1 MTAKTTET
9 VVEPDVHLTVPAA
22 TARIMVEALD
32 TYTRIGMGQL
42 EDIVSMGRFG
52 ILKNSEGVAPSYDAM
67 EDAEHHLNAAK
78 KSLFGFPSN
87 ASHGIFSDKVA
98 ERFRTTWG
106 VMKALRHRLA
116 WDRTPEGGFQTSFD
130 EPMRGEESAGV
141 HVTSG
146 SIEDALVQLPA
157 GTMLTRHNDA
167 WAVVRMDP
175 EKPGVFLQMLST
187 SHSWQTAI
195 QKAKNALEPK
205 PLA

>member
-1 MTAKTTET
+1 MTDTATQPSI
-9 VVEPDVHLTVPAA
+9 EPDLHLTVPAA

-52 ILKNSEGVAPSYDAM
+52 ILKNSQGQAPSYDDLD
-67 EDAEHHLNAAK
+67 DAEQHFNAAK

-130 EPMRGEESAGV
+130 EPMRGEAPAGV
-141 HVTSG
+141 TVTSG
-146 SIEDALVQLPA
+146 SAEDVLAELPE
-157 GTMLTRHNDA
+157 GTMLMRHKGD

-175 EKPGVFLQMLST
+175 DKPGVFLQMLST
-187 SHSWQTAI
+187 SHSLQTAI
-195 QKAKNALEPK
+195 QKARNALEVK
-205 PLA
+205 PVG

>member
-1 MTAKTTET
+1 MSAKPAESP
-9 VVEPDVHLTVPAA
+9 VEPDLHLTVPAA

-52 ILKNSEGVAPSYDAM
+52 ILKNSEGQAPTYD
-67 EDAEHHLNAAK
+67 ELDDAEQHINAAK
-78 KSLFGFPSN
+78 KTLFGFPSN

-130 EPMRGEESAGV
+130 EPMRGEAPVGV
-141 HVTSG
+141 SVTSG
-146 SIEDALVQLPA
+146 SAEDALAQLPE
-157 GTMLTRHNDA
+157 GTMLTRHNGD

-175 EKPGVFLQMLST
+175 DKPGVFLQMLGS
-187 SHSWQTAI
+187 SHSLQTAI
-195 QKAKNALEPK
+195 QKARNALEPK